1 MEAKCPPFPRVRC
14 LLVRTTNGP
23 IIPSPAMKKLISLLL
38 ACITI
43 AASAAQPSP
52 EDFVKRNDRNGD
64 GKLSREEFPEWAKS
78 KFDVID
84 TDHDGFVT
92 VDEMRA
98 FLAKQGGAANGGNP
112 APPAAS
118 GEKKQNG
125 PNQTLPTPTHADV
138 SYGPDE
144 SNVLDFWQAPAG
156 APNPLLVMIHG
167 GGFRMGSKSQMSAAL
182 LQQCLQSG
190 ISVASIEYR
199 FTQKA
204 PYPAQM
210 MDCARALQFIRSR
223 AGEWGIDPK
232 RVASTGGSAGA
243 GISLWLGFHK
253 DLADP
258 NSTDPVAREST
269 RLTCILPTN
278 MQCTYDP
285 RVIKTLIPGN
295 AYDVSA
301 IKFLYGLP
309 VTFNWDKDTISP
321 ELDAKITDA
330 APITHLTKD
339 APPVYAVSAKANDVP
354 GNIHNA
360 NFARHLKKLM
370 DALGIEC
377 VIHMDS
383 DFATPQASLEDKMAF
398 LNKHLGVADQK

>member
-1 MEAKCPPFPRVRC
+1 MTV
-14 LLVRTTNGP
+14 
-23 IIPSPAMKKLISLLL
+23 
-38 ACITI
+38 
-43 AASAAQPSP
+43 AASAVQISP
-52 EDFVKRNDRNGD
+52 EEFVKRNDHNGD
-64 GKLSREEFPEWAKS
+64 GKLTRDEFPEWAKA

-84 TDHDGFVT
+84 TDKDGFVT
-92 VDEMRA
+92 VDEMRV
-98 FLAKQGGAANGGNP
+98 FLNKQDAAARNRETVAGEKSGQKRQGNP
-112 APPAAS
+112 GQA
-118 GEKKQNG
+118 
-125 PNQTLPTPTHADV
+125 LPKPTHADV
-138 SYGPDE
+138 SYGPDA

-167 GGFRMGSKSQMSAAL
+167 GGFRQGSKSQVSAAL
-182 LQQCLQSG
+182 LQACHKAG
-190 ISVASIEYR
+190 ISVASVEYR
-199 FTQKA
+199 LTQKA

-210 MDCARALQFIRSR
+210 MDCARALQFIRSK
-223 AGEWGIDPK
+223 AAEWGIDPK
-232 RVASTGGSAGA
+232 RVAATGGSAGA

-258 NSTDPVAREST
+258 KSSDPVAREST
-269 RLTCILPTN
+269 RLTCILPTQ

-309 VTFNWDKDTISP
+309 VTFNWDKDPISP
-321 ELDAKITDA
+321 ELDALIKDA

-339 APPVYAVSAKANDVP
+339 APPVYAVSEKASDVP

-360 NFARHLKKLM
+360 NFERHLKKLM
-370 DALGIEC
+370 DGLGVEC

-383 DFATPQASLEDKMAF
+383 DFPSYQAAMDGKMEF
-398 LNKHLGVADQK
+398 LKKQLGITDAK

>member
-1 MEAKCPPFPRVRC
+1 M
-14 LLVRTTNGP
+14 T
-23 IIPSPAMKKLISLLL
+23 
-38 ACITI
+38 
-43 AASAAQPSP
+43 ASAAVSP
-52 EDFVKRNDRNGD
+52 ENFVKQNDRNGD
-64 GKLSREEFPEWAKS
+64 GKLSRDEFPEWAKN
-78 KFDVID
+78 KFDLID
-84 TDHDGFVT
+84 RDHDGFVT
-92 VDEMRA
+92 VEEMRA
-98 FLAKQGGAANGGNP
+98 FLASQGGAANGADP
-112 APPAAS
+112 AGAAAS
-118 GEKKQNG
+118 GEKKQTR
-125 PNQTLPTPTHADV
+125 PDQVLPAPTHANV

-144 SNVLDFWQAPAG
+144 SNVLDFWQAPTG

-167 GGFRMGSKSQMSAAL
+167 GGFRAGSKAQVSAGF
-182 LQQCLQSG
+182 LQACLQAG
-190 ISVASIEYR
+190 ISLASIEYR

-210 MDCARALQFIRSR
+210 LDCARALQFIRSK
-223 AGEWGIDPK
+223 AGEWGLDPK
-232 RVASTGGSAGA
+232 RVAATGGSAGA

-253 DLADP
+253 DLAD
-258 NSTDPVAREST
+258 SKSSDPVAREST

-309 VTFNWDKDTISP
+309 VTFNWDTDAISP
-321 ELDAKITDA
+321 ELDAKIKDA

-339 APPVYAVSAKANDVP
+339 APPVYAVSAKAADVP

-370 DALGIEC
+370 DGLGVEC
-377 VIHMDS
+377 EIHMDTDYAS
-383 DFATPQASLEDKMAF
+383 YQAAMDDRMAF
-398 LNKHLGVADQK
+398 LKKHLGVADRK

>member
-1 MEAKCPPFPRVRC
+1 
-14 LLVRTTNGP
+14 
-23 IIPSPAMKKLISLLL
+23 
-38 ACITI
+38 
-43 AASAAQPSP
+43 
-52 EDFVKRNDRNGD
+52 VKNNDRNGD
-64 GKLSREEFPEWAKS
+64 GKLTRDEFPDWAKA

-84 TDHDGFVT
+84 TDEDGFVT
-92 VDEMRA
+92 IEEMRV
-98 FLAKQGGAANGGNP
+98 FLDKQAGAAKNCEANGGTAQTKQGNP
-112 APPAAS
+112 
-118 GEKKQNG
+118 GQ
-125 PNQTLPTPTHADV
+125 QLPKPTHADV

-144 SNVLDFWQAPAG
+144 SNVLDFWQAPGG

-167 GGFRMGSKSQMSAAL
+167 GGFRQGSKSQMSAAL
-182 LQQCLQSG
+182 IQACHKAG

-210 MDCARALQFIRSR
+210 MDCARALQFIRSK
-223 AGEWGIDPK
+223 AGEWNIDPK
-232 RVASTGGSAGA
+232 RVAATGGSAGA
-243 GISLWLGFHK
+243 GISLWLGFHA

-258 NSTDPVAREST
+258 KSSSDPVAREST
-269 RLTCILPTN
+269 RLTCILPTQ

-309 VTFNWDKDTISP
+309 VTFNWDKDAISP
-321 ELDAKITDA
+321 ELDALIKDA
-330 APITHLTKD
+330 APITHLTKN
-339 APPVYAVSAKANDVP
+339 APPVYAVSDKASDVP

-370 DALGIEC
+370 DGLGVEC
-377 VIHMDS
+377 VIHLDS
-383 DFATPQASLEDKMAF
+383 DFANQQAAMEEKMAF
-398 LNKHLGVADQK
+398 LKKHFGITDAK

>member
-1 MEAKCPPFPRVRC
+1 
-14 LLVRTTNGP
+14 
-23 IIPSPAMKKLISLLL
+23 MKKLISLFLVCL
-38 ACITI
+38 GI
-43 AASAAQPSP
+43 ATASAQISP

-64 GKLSREEFPEWAKS
+64 GKLSREEFPEWAKG
-78 KFDVID
+78 KFDLID
-84 TDHDGFVT
+84 SNHDGFVT
-92 VDEMRA
+92 AEEMRA
-98 FLAKQGGAANGGNP
+98 FLASQGGAGNGGDP
-112 APPAAS
+112 AAAS
-118 GEKKQNG
+118 GGKQQMRPG
-125 PNQTLPTPTHADV
+125 QALPAPTHANV

-144 SNVLDFWQAPAG
+144 SNTLDFWQAIASP
-156 APNPLLVMIHG
+156 PNPLLVMIHG
-167 GGFRMGSKSQMSAAL
+167 GGFRAGSKSQLSAGF
-182 LQQCLQSG
+182 LQACLRSG

-210 MDCARALQFIRSR
+210 LDCARALQFLRSK

-232 RVASTGGSAGA
+232 RVAATGGSAGA

-258 NSTDPVAREST
+258 NSSDPVAHEST

-309 VTFNWDKDTISP
+309 ATFNWDTDAISP
-321 ELDAKITDA
+321 ELDAKIKDA

-339 APPVYAVSAKANDVP
+339 APPVYAVSSKTNDVP

-370 DALGIEC
+370 DGQGIEC
-377 VIHMDS
+377 EIHMDT
-383 DFATPQASLEDKMAF
+383 DFATPQADMESRMAF
-398 LNKHLGVADQK
+398 LRKHLGVADQK

>member
-1 MEAKCPPFPRVRC
+1 
-14 LLVRTTNGP
+14 
-23 IIPSPAMKKLISLLL
+23 MKKLIILLL
-38 ACITI
+38 TCITV
-43 AASAAQPSP
+43 ATATAQVSP
-52 EDFVKRNDRNGD
+52 ENFVKRNDRNGD
-64 GKLSREEFPEWAKS
+64 GKLSRDEFPEWAKS
-78 KFDVID
+78 KFDLID

-98 FLAKQGGAANGGNP
+98 FLAQQGGAGNGGNP
-112 APPAAS
+112 AT
-118 GEKKQNG
+118 GEKKPTRPDQI
-125 PNQTLPTPTHADV
+125 LPTPTHPNV

-167 GGFRMGSKSQMSAAL
+167 GGFRAGSKAQVSAGFLRTCFQA
-182 LQQCLQSG
+182 G

-210 MDCARALQFIRSR
+210 MDCARALQFIRSKS
-223 AGEWGIDPK
+223 GEWNIDPK
-232 RVASTGGSAGA
+232 RVAATGGSAGA

-258 NSTDPVAREST
+258 NSSDPVAREST
-269 RLTCILPTN
+269 RLTCILPTS

-285 RVIKTLIPGN
+285 RVIKTIIPGN

-309 VTFNWDKDTISP
+309 ATFNWDTDAISP
-321 ELDAKITDA
+321 ELDAQIKDA

-339 APPVYAVSAKANDVP
+339 APPVYAVSSKEADVP

-370 DALGIEC
+370 DGLGVEC
-377 VIHMDS
+377 EIHMNT
-383 DFATPQASLEDKMAF
+383 DFATPQADMESRMAF
-398 LNKHLGVADQK
+398 LKKHLGLPDQR

>member
-1 MEAKCPPFPRVRC
+1 
-14 LLVRTTNGP
+14 
-23 IIPSPAMKKLISLLL
+23 MKKLIPLLF
-38 ACITI
+38 AAMTI
-43 AASAAQPSP
+43 ATSAAQMSP
-52 EDFVKRNDRNGD
+52 EGFVKNNDRNGD
-64 GKLSREEFPEWAKS
+64 GKLSRDEFPEWAKA

-84 TDHDGFVT
+84 TDKDGFVT
-92 VDEMRA
+92 VDEMRV
-98 FLAKQGGAANGGNP
+98 FLNKQDAAAKNREAAPGGTAQ
-112 APPAAS
+112 
-118 GEKKQNG
+118 KKQNNPG
-125 PNQTLPTPTHADV
+125 QPPPKPTHADV

-144 SNVLDFWQAPAG
+144 SNVLDFLQAPAG

-167 GGFRMGSKSQMSAAL
+167 GGFRAGSKSQMSVAL
-182 LQQCLQSG
+182 IQACHKAG

-210 MDCARALQFIRSR
+210 MDCARALQFIRSK

-232 RVASTGGSAGA
+232 RVAAMGGSAGA
-243 GISLWLGFHK
+243 GISLWLGFHE

-258 NSTDPVAREST
+258 KSSDPVAREST
-269 RLTCILPTN
+269 RLTCILPTQ

-301 IKFLYGLP
+301 IKFLFGLP
-309 VTFNWDKDTISP
+309 ATFNWDTDAISP
-321 ELDAKITDA
+321 ELDAKIKDA
-330 APITHLTKD
+330 APITHLTKN
-339 APPVYAVSAKANDVP
+339 APPVYAVSDKASDVP

-370 DALGIEC
+370 DGLGIEC
-377 VIHMDS
+377 VIHLDS
-383 DFATPQASLEDKMAF
+383 DFANPQAAMDEKIAF
-398 LNKHLGVADQK
+398 LKKNLGVADTK

>member
-1 MEAKCPPFPRVRC
+1 
-14 LLVRTTNGP
+14 
-23 IIPSPAMKKLISLLL
+23 MKKLIPLLI
-38 ACITI
+38 AFITI
-43 AASAAQPSP
+43 AAAVAQPTP

-78 KFDVID
+78 KFDLID
-84 TDHDGFVT
+84 SDHDGFVT
-92 VDEMRA
+92 VEEMRT
-98 FLAKQGGAANGGNP
+98 FLAKQGGAAIGGDP
-112 APPAAS
+112 SAVAGP
-118 GEKKQNG
+118 GEKKQVR
-125 PNQTLPTPTHADV
+125 PDQVLPAPTHANV

-167 GGFRMGSKSQMSAAL
+167 GGFRAGSKSQLSAGFLRA
-182 LQQCLQSG
+182 CFQSG

-210 MDCARALQFIRSR
+210 MDCARALQFMRSK
-223 AGEWGIDPK
+223 AGEWGFDPK
-232 RVASTGGSAGA
+232 RVAATGGSAGA

-258 NSTDPVAREST
+258 KSSDPVAREST
-269 RLTCILPTN
+269 RLTCIMPTN

-309 VTFNWDKDTISP
+309 VTFNWDTDAISP
-321 ELDAKITDA
+321 ELDAKIKDA
-330 APITHLTKD
+330 AHLTKD
-339 APPVYAVSAKANDVP
+339 APPVYAESAKAADVP

-370 DALGIEC
+370 DGLGVEC
-377 VIHMDS
+377 EIHMDT
-383 DFATPQASLEDKMAF
+383 DFATIQASMEDRMAF
-398 LNKHLGVADQK
+398 LRKHLGVADAK

>member
-1 MEAKCPPFPRVRC
+1 MNKP
-14 LLVRTTNGP
+14 
-23 IIPSPAMKKLISLLL
+23 LLL
-38 ACITI
+38 LLTGLVATV
-43 AASAAQPSP
+43 AAAPFTA
-52 EDFVKRNDRNGD
+52 EEFFHRNDHKGD
-64 GKLSREEFPEWAKS
+64 GKLTPDEFPEWAKG

-84 TDHDGFVT
+84 TNHDGIVT
-92 VDEMRA
+92 IDEMRA
-98 FLAKQGGAANGGNP
+98 FLAKQDGGNQ
-112 APPAAS
+112 AS
-118 GEKKQNG
+118 GDQKPGNPHQAT
-125 PNQTLPTPTHADV
+125 PPPPTHANV

-144 SNVLDFWQAPAG
+144 SNVLDFWQAPKG

-167 GGFRMGSKSQMSAAL
+167 GGFRQGSKSQISAAL
-182 LQQCLQSG
+182 IQECFQAG

-210 MDCARALQFIRSR
+210 LDCARALQFIRSKS
-223 AGEWGIDPK
+223 GEWNIDPK
-232 RVASTGGSAGA
+232 RVAATGGSAGA

-258 NSTDPVAREST
+258 HSSDPVAREST
-269 RLTCILPTN
+269 RLTCIVPTD

-309 VTFNWDKDTISP
+309 VTYNWDKDDVTP
-321 ELDAKITDA
+321 ELDAKIKDA

-339 APPVYAVSAKANDVP
+339 APPVYAMNQKANDVD

-370 DALGIEC
+370 DDLGIEC
-377 VIHMDS
+377 VIHLDT
-383 DFATPQASLEDKMAF
+383 DFPNQRAALDDKMTF
-398 LNKHLGVADQK
+398 LKKHLGIADQKQP